1 MYDIDQY
8 LYRNKTLIS
17 AVNQQIKIKHVLENK
32 NKANLVFVYTKMNY
46 NLPLGKLNF
55 AYIKN
60 FKL

>member
-55 AYIKN
+55 A
-60 FKL
+60 